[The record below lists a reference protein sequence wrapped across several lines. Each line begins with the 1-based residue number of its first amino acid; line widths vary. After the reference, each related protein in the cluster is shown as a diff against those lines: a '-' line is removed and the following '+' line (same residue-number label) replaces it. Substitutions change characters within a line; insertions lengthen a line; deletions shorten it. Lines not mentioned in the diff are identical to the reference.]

1 MGNEKALVEGL
12 KSGILS
18 LSVYV
23 GAILGLICTIKGVPV
38 MDLNTMIEW
47 CGGVLR
53 VPKDSVIAQMLY
65 TMLPIVP
72 EGSSP
77 LPAPHIILA
86 SR

>member
-18 LSVYV
+18 LSVYA
-23 GAILGLICTIKGVPV
+23 GAILGLFCTIMGVPV

-53 VPKDSVIAQMLY
+53 VPNDSVIAQMLY

-72 EGSSP
+72 EGSLP
-77 LPAPHIILA
+77 LPAPYIEKA